1 MAGIIAEYWLASTK
15 VLKTC
20 QRQKKITAI
29 LELLLQICHER
40 TLFRQLLLLLLRAD
54 DLDQVF
60 HNFLVIL
67 IKRYVLV
74 TLRAL
79 CRTEIRHNARGLLMM
94 IF

>member
-1 MAGIIAEYWLASTK
+1 MAEIIAR
-15 VLKTC
+15 VLMVKSKGTSTC

-29 LELLLQICHER
+29 LELLLQVRHKSA
-40 TLFRQLLLLLLRAD
+40 LFCQLLLLRAD
-54 DLDQVF
+54 DLDQVL

-67 IKRYVLV
+67 AKRYYVLV

-79 CRTEIRHNARGLLMM
+79 CRTVIRHNAQGLLMM